1 VNPGTAVRPSALTN
15 GGTPPYSPRRRAEE
29 QRLLEEYAHARD
41 PAVLEELVER
51 FLPLARRLAS
61 RFRGGPEPFED
72 LVQVASVGLLNA
84 ITRFD
89 PSRGFAFTS
98 FATPTI
104 LGELKR
110 HFRDRSW
117 SVYVDRGAKDRAVVV
132 ERAIEQLTQ
141 REGHSPSV
149 PEIANWTELS
159 AEKVI
164 EAIEVGQ
171 AHRPHSL
178 DKPVDPDADAAA
190 LLDRLGECDAFYDVV
205 EYAEAIAPA
214 LDEFS
219 PRDRLVLHLRFV
231 EDMTQT
237 EIAERIGVSQMQ
249 VSRILRSLL
258 QRLRDQVQDRSE
270 DAKFALGVVNGCGV
284 GARSPGA
291 STERSPVS

>member
-1 VNPGTAVRPSALTN
+1 MNPGTVVRPSALTN
-15 GGTPPYSPRRRAEE
+15 GRTPPYSPRRRAEE

-61 RFRGGPEPFED
+61 RFRGGTEPFED

-104 LGELKR
+104 VGELKR

-117 SVYVDRGAKDRAVVV
+117 SVCVDRGAKDRAVVV
-132 ERAIEQLTQ
+132 GRAIEQLTQ

-149 PEIANWTELS
+149 AEIANWAELS

-178 DKPVDPDADAAA
+178 DKPVDSDAEAAA
-190 LLDRLGECDAFYDVV
+190 LLDCLGEYDTFYDVV

-258 QRLRDQVQDRSE
+258 ERLRDQVQ
-270 DAKFALGVVNGCGV
+270 GCAE
-284 GARSPGA
+284 ARTAG
-291 STERSPVS
+291 

>member
-1 VNPGTAVRPSALTN
+1 VNPGTVVRPSALTN
-15 GGTPPYSPRRRAEE
+15 GRTPPYSPWRRGEE

-61 RFRGGPEPFED
+61 RFRGGTEPFED

-117 SVYVDRGAKDRAVVV
+117 SVCVDRGAKDRAIVV

-141 REGHSPSV
+141 REGRSPSV
-149 PEIANWTELS
+149 SEIAKWTELS

-178 DKPVDPDADAAA
+178 DKPVAPDADAVA
-190 LLDRLGECDAFYDVV
+190 LLDCLGEYDTFYDVV
-205 EYAEAIAPA
+205 EYAEAIARA

-237 EIAERIGVSQMQ
+237 EIAERIGVSQMH
-249 VSRILRSLL
+249 VFRILRSLL

-270 DAKFALGVVNGCGV
+270 DAKFALGALNRRGV